1 VVKLKIAYITKKRL
15 EGNGRA
21 VRMDHGKKV
30 KKIFEG
36 KLEGSRRERPKSRCL
51 EDIQKYVREREVK
64 R

>member
-1 VVKLKIAYITKKRL
+1 VIKLKIAYITKKRL

-36 KLEGSRRERPKSRCL
+36 NRREVEGKDL
-51 EDIQKYVREREVK
+51 N
-64 R
+64 